1 MRKLERRQE
10 PLLPRELYV
19 LRLFKYLS
27 LSGSVIAVSLL
38 IGVLGYRWI
47 CGLDWVDSIL
57 NASFILTGMG
67 PVDPMKT
74 TAAKL
79 FASAYALFSGI
90 VFLCAVG
97 LLVTPALHR
106 LLHHFHVEMETPRS
120 HRGAS

>member
-10 PLLPRELYV
+10 PLLPRPLFV
-19 LRLFKYLS
+19 LRLFRYLL

-47 CGLDWVDSIL
+47 GGLDWVDSIL
-57 NASFILTGMG
+57 NASMILTGMG

-90 VFLCAVG
+90 VFLCAAGV
-97 LLVTPALHR
+97 LVTPVLHR
-106 LLHHFHVEMETPRS
+106 LLHHFHVDMESPRS
-120 HRGAS
+120 NRGAP

>member
-10 PLLPRELYV
+10 PLLSRTLFV
-19 LRLFKYLS
+19 LRLLKYLL

-47 CGLDWVDSIL
+47 GGLDWVDSIL

-79 FASAYALFSGI
+79 FASGYALFSGI

-106 LLHHFHVEMETPRS
+106 LLHHFHVEMESPQS
-120 HRGAS
+120 HRGVP